1 MLAIEHEPHMRAL
14 KRHVQRPHLH
24 LIALG
29 HRAERPSST
38 TKETPMNGIQKTLA
52 GVAALA
58 ALGLGGSAIAT
69 ATSHSSASSDGGDG
83 PDQQVTGSAARQAGD
98 AAVAAVPGGKLA
110 SVEAA
115 DEAGP
120 TAYEVKVTD
129 PSGKLIEVGVSKT
142 FTVTHQ
148 NADDDP
154 AEAHGSDHETADDHG
169 SADADGERGPSGQ
182 HESGAESQSG
192 PSDRHES
199 GNTGQDGSSEHES
212 GDNEHADAPATTA
225 GATQ

>member
-1 MLAIEHEPHMRAL
+1 
-14 KRHVQRPHLH
+14 
-24 LIALG
+24 
-29 HRAERPSST
+29 
-38 TKETPMNGIQKTLA
+38 MNGIQKTLA

-69 ATSHSSASSDGGDG
+69 ATSNSNAPSDGGDG
-83 PDQQVTGSAARQAGD
+83 PDHQVAGPAAQQAGD
-98 AAVAAVPGGKLA
+98 AALAAVPGGKLA

-115 DEAGP
+115 DEGGA

-154 AEAHGSDHETADDHG
+154 AEANGGGHETADDHG
-169 SADADGERGPSGQ
+169 STDADGGGEAGQ
-182 HESGAESQSG
+182 HESGGESQSG
-192 PSDRHES
+192 PSDQHES
-199 GNTGQDGSSEHES
+199 GDTGQDGSSEHES
-212 GDNEHADAPATTA
+212 GDNEAVDAPAGTA
-225 GATQ
+225 GATK